1 MKASGRVGLCVLS
14 LLLAGEGKAGS
25 ESKPDVLCQY
35 QMNEPQ
41 GTIEVVLLA
50 K

>member
-14 LLLAGEGKAGS
+14 LLLAGEGKPGS

-35 QMNEPQ
+35 QEPQ